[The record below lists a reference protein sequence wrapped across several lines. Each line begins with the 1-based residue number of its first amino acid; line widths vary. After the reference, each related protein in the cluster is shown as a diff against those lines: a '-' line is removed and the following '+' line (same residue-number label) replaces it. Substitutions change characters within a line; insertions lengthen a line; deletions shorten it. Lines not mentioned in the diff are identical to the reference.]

1 MKKTKKTEDRR
12 QTTEG
17 RVQGSSRGVLLPV
30 VLSLIIIGALIALAY
45 VRNSIYHNHVTLWA
59 DITKRSPNK
68 RRAHE
73 NYGQALS
80 TVAASEARPTERR
93 QLLDKAL
100 HEFQTVL
107 ALPDDGSVPQRDLYR
122 ELGVVYFRLERYD
135 DAITAWQKGLQN
147 APNDPSLLNN
157 LSVVMMQTNR
167 YDEAAHYAKTA
178 LAGAPSMPQALNTM
192 GQVYLIKKDY
202 EKAAQYFLRALE
214 VEPDVPQR
222 YWNAALALEQT
233 GKYDMAFQ
241 YASRYAAM
249 EPDRVM
255 RERAYG
261 YLEHLKQV
269 MGR

>member
-1 MKKTKKTEDRR
+1 L
-12 QTTEG
+12 
-17 RVQGSSRGVLLPV
+17 LLPV
-30 VLSLIIIGALIALAY
+30 AVSLIIIGVLMALAY
-45 VRNSIYHNHVTLWA
+45 ARNSIYHNHVTLWA
-59 DITKRSPNK
+59 DITKRSPHK

-80 TVAASEARPTERR
+80 TVAASETRPAEQR

-107 ALPDDGSVPQRDLYR
+107 ALPDDGSVPLRDLYR

-135 DAITAWQKGLQN
+135 DAITAWQTGLGF

-157 LSVVMMQTNR
+157 LSVVMMQLRR
-167 YDEAAHYAKTA
+167 YDEAASYARIA
-178 LAGAPSMPQALNTM
+178 LTVAPSMPQALNTM
-192 GQVYLIKKDY
+192 GQVYLVKRDY
-202 EKAAQYFLRALE
+202 EKAAQYFLRALQ

-233 GKYDMAFQ
+233 GKYDQALRYATQ
-241 YASRYAAM
+241 YADM
-249 EPDRVM
+249 EPDAAM

-261 YLEHLKQV
+261 YIEHLKQV